1 MAWDWGCERDGRH
14 RSTFL
19 VFDFATSTTEAGSS
33 QKGNSTSERPT
44 LGQHIAMHW
53 ARVDSGCEKV
63 YSRRAGT
70 EPIKFFLIIL
80 RWKPGAL
87 PRCAQLW
94 NCLWRSGRL
103 RGPG

>member
-33 QKGNSTSERPT
+33 QEGNRTSERPT

-63 YSRRAGT
+63 YSRRKGA
-70 EPIKFFLIIL
+70 EPIKFFLIRCKPSPAMPCCAKIMESPCRSKKL
-80 RWKPGAL
+80 RSPG
-87 PRCAQLW
+87 
-94 NCLWRSGRL
+94 
-103 RGPG
+103 